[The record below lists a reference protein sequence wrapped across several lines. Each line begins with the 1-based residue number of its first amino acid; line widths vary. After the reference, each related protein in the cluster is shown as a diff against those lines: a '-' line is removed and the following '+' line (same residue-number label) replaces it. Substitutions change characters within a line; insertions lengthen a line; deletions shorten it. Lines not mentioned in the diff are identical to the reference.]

1 MKVLFICLPLPLRL
15 SIIIAISLIYIHG
28 CPPKLMSRRS
38 LAIFIDSSDFR
49 RDAVLVENNL
59 LCLAW
64 SEKCKMFTQALKLS
78 QICFDVNIFPS
89 GSLGL

>member
-1 MKVLFICLPLPLRL
+1 
-15 SIIIAISLIYIHG
+15 
-28 CPPKLMSRRS
+28 MSRRS

-49 RDAVLVENNL
+49 RDAVLVENKL